1 MLLQD
6 VCAWTLQLF
15 LWQKYTAEKSTW
27 LSVKYFNNNGLSRVY
42 FLLEPFISR
51 CYAFTYQSRCL
62 CFCMWQHIM
71 KKTCSGHCT
80 LCECH
85 DLCHRCRLP
94 PTFAKAGCEN
104 DVGEA
109 KHSSLKAHI
118 STFIFPT
125 VLSSRTSGRVSR
137 WHVSLPEMN
146 NHRDHILLD
155 GSFLCE
161 CQPGNSFAYIKWSQ
175 PCKCPSFCGTSSMAY
190 AGFHDNI
197 SFCSLFSKCTMIR
210 TSDSV
215 TTRIHFQQEI
225 VCSLKDTF

>member
-137 WHVSLPEMN
+137 WHVSKGRREVVARAWTNLPSPKQTCTEIPGNCGFFCTCRENVFKGRRGCKQNMEQTQREN
-146 NHRDHILLD
+146 CKYVVVLKQKPVNEGKFKQSFKVFHGSLINILL
-155 GSFLCE
+155 
-161 CQPGNSFAYIKWSQ
+161 NK
-175 PCKCPSFCGTSSMAY
+175 
-190 AGFHDNI
+190 
-197 SFCSLFSKCTMIR
+197 
-210 TSDSV
+210 
-215 TTRIHFQQEI
+215 
-225 VCSLKDTF
+225 